1 MARVTCRPSATD
13 RPAWPASRAGR
24 IARPPRPAGSPCV
37 CALVPQRACVSTPSV
52 PRRASVSTP
61 RASVSTPRASVSTPG
76 ASVSTPLVP
85 RCAGR
90 GVSTPSVPQRA
101 ALGHLSLVVLGFAV
115 RHARAGTTLLT
126 PAAATVGRRTRMRRD
141 RNRHEP
147 DRDAT
152 GPRPLRA
159 RPRCDGTTTVA
170 RSTQARRAHGRTE
183 PDSGAA

>member
-1 MARVTCRPSATD
+1 VARITRRPATTD
-13 RPAWPASRAGR
+13 RPVWPASRAGR

-115 RHARAGTTLLT
+115 RHARAGATLMT
-126 PAAATVGRRTRMRRD
+126 PAPATVWATD
-141 RNRHEP
+141 S
-147 DRDAT
+147 DAP
-152 GPRPLRA
+152 GPRPSRA

-170 RSTQARRAHGRTE
+170 RSTQARQAHGRSE